1 MNPFSFDQLLR
12 NSSRDILQR
21 TPQSNPPSHAPS
33 LGTPLPRN
41 RTLKQQRGRYEG
53 ANRERDERVE
63 QTRAARLEQR
73 EEEAL
78 AVQRSWGNVVVRRP
92 GTTQGGP
99 THVGW
104 IPLETETVSHGDVV
118 VVIRR
123 AVIVMM
129 DLERK
134 RVSPHG
140 ENKLCSMRSSLSLL
154 FQVIL
159 ISGDTLLHHEKI
171 VRERNY

>member
-1 MNPFSFDQLLR
+1 M
-12 NSSRDILQR
+12 
-21 TPQSNPPSHAPS
+21 
-33 LGTPLPRN
+33 
-41 RTLKQQRGRYEG
+41 
-53 ANRERDERVE
+53 
-63 QTRAARLEQR
+63 
-73 EEEAL
+73 
-78 AVQRSWGNVVVRRP
+78 VRRP

-118 VVIRR
+118 VIPRA

-140 ENKLCSMRSSLSLL
+140 ENKLCSMRSSLSLSL
-154 FQVIL
+154 V
-159 ISGDTLLHHEKI
+159 SGDTVLHHEKI
-171 VRERNY
+171 VRERDSD